1 MTILSSTCKIQV
13 GGICIILMLIYNTE
27 YIKYVTY
34 GIGIFSIPNK
44 T

>member
-1 MTILSSTCKIQV
+1 MILSSKCKIQV

-27 YIKYVTY
+27 YIQYVTY